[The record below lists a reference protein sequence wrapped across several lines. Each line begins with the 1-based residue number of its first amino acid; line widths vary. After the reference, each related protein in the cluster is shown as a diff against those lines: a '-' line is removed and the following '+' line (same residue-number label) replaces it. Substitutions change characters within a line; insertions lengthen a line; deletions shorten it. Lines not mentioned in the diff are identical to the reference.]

1 MFFNYTIDYLAEE
14 PIMLI
19 DRHIGIDENGQMGI
33 MGDQFANELLALD
46 GMGKKRIQVWINS
59 VGGNV
64 MDGMSIYNAI
74 LRTKTK
80 VDTYNVGVAASTAGW
95 IFLAGRKR
103 YMNDYAILMMHN
115 PYIDSEAAQDKGLEA
130 FTNSITTM
138 ISNRC
143 GKTYEEVANMM
154 NEESWLSA
162 DECIAYGMCDEIT
175 NSGDLNKRKLSSMA
189 ARDAW
194 SYANKILNS
203 TLNKTKMIKV
213 TNKLGLVQDASED
226 SVLEAIAAI
235 ENKAAETKNSLEAA
249 IAENE
254 TLKDRIA
261 DLEAEKNAAETASKE
276 AQAETLVNEAVEAG
290 KVENKAEVIA
300 TWKNQAIANFE
311 ATKAMLESIA
321 VNKKAPV
328 IQATNE
334 IKPDGMPTTAA
345 TLMAQL
351 INKHKN
357 NK

>member
-1 MFFNYTIDYLAEE
+1 MYFNYTIDELADE

-19 DRHIGIDENGQMGI
+19 DKHIGIDEAGNIGVL
-33 MGDQFANELLALD
+33 GDQFANELLALD

-64 MDGMSIYNAI
+64 MDGMNIYNAI

-103 YMNDYAILMMHN
+103 YMNDYAILMMHK
-115 PYIDSEAAQDKGLEA
+115 PYLESGTEDRGLEA

-143 GKTYEEVANMM
+143 SKSYDEVSNMM
-154 NEESWLSA
+154 SEESWLNA
-162 DECIAYGMCDEIT
+162 DECMQYGMCDEIT
-175 NSGDLNKRKLSSMA
+175 KSGDMNKRRLSSMS

-203 TLNKTKMIKV
+203 SLNKTKMIKV

-226 SVLEAIAAI
+226 SVCEAISAI
-235 ENKAAETKNSLEAA
+235 ENKAAEVKNNLEAA
-249 IAENE
+249 IEENE
-254 TLKDRIA
+254 ALKARIA
-261 DLEAEKNAAETASKE
+261 KMENENAAVEATAKE
-276 AQAETLVNEAVEAG
+276 AQADVLVNEAVEAG

-311 ATKAMLESIA
+311 ATKSMLDSIA
-321 VNKKAPV
+321 VNKTAV
-328 IQATNE
+328 IIETSNAT
-334 IKPDGMPTTAA
+334 KTDGMPTSAA
-345 TLMAQL
+345 SLMAQL
-351 INKHKN
+351 INKHKKN

>member
-1 MFFNYTIDYLAEE
+1 MYFNYTIDYLAEE

-19 DRHIGIDENGQMGI
+19 DRHIGIDEMGNMGV

-103 YMNDYAILMMHN
+103 YMNDYSILMMHN
-115 PYIDSEAAQDKGLEA
+115 PYIESGAQDKGLEA

-143 GKTYEEVANMM
+143 GKSYDEISTMM
-154 NEESWLSA
+154 ADESWLSA
-162 DECIAYGMCDEIT
+162 DECMAYGMCDEIS
-175 NSGDLNKRKLSSMA
+175 NSGDLNKRRLSSMS

-203 TLNKTKMIKV
+203 SLNKTKMIKV

-226 SVLEAIAAI
+226 SVCEAISAI
-235 ENKAAETKNSLEAA
+235 ENKAAEVKNNLEAA

-254 TLKDRIA
+254 ALKARIA
-261 DLEAEKNAAETASKE
+261 DMEAEKASVEAAAKDV
-276 AQAETLVNEAVEAG
+276 QAEALVNEAVEAG

-311 ATKAMLESIA
+311 TTKSMLDSIA
-321 VNKKAPV
+321 VNKKA
-328 IQATNE
+328 ATIDASNE
-334 IKPDGMPTTAA
+334 IKPEGLPTNAA
-345 TLMAQL
+345 SLMAQL
-351 INKHKN
+351 INKHKKN

>member
-1 MFFNYTIDYLAEE
+1 
-14 PIMLI
+14 
-19 DRHIGIDENGQMGI
+19 
-33 MGDQFANELLALD
+33 
-46 GMGKKRIQVWINS
+46 
-59 VGGNV
+59 
-64 MDGMSIYNAI
+64 
-74 LRTKTK
+74 
-80 VDTYNVGVAASTAGW
+80 
-95 IFLAGRKR
+95 
-103 YMNDYAILMMHN
+103 
-115 PYIDSEAAQDKGLEA
+115 
-130 FTNSITTM
+130 
-138 ISNRC
+138 
-143 GKTYEEVANMM
+143 
-154 NEESWLSA
+154 
-162 DECIAYGMCDEIT
+162 
-175 NSGDLNKRKLSSMA
+175 
-189 ARDAW
+189 
-194 SYANKILNS
+194 
-203 TLNKTKMIKV
+203 MIKV